1 MLVCHTYKK
10 LIPFRLAIHVM
21 TQIEQCGL
29 QKQWTWEPM
38 MGESLI
44 LALVDNND
52 VRLLTLSYP
61 SLHLTGYLLLFFTV
75 LIIGCAASWE
85 SHLGTCIPST
95 EFDFWASIFVLE
107 CIFTLCYFSGSK
119 ICCSTGKVSY
129 FTLCQAFIVT

>member
-1 MLVCHTYKK
+1 
-10 LIPFRLAIHVM
+10 M

-61 SLHLTGYLLLFFTV
+61 SLHLTGYYYYLLYL
-75 LIIGCAASWE
+75 L
-85 SHLGTCIPST
+85 
-95 EFDFWASIFVLE
+95 
-107 CIFTLCYFSGSK
+107 
-119 ICCSTGKVSY
+119 
-129 FTLCQAFIVT
+129 